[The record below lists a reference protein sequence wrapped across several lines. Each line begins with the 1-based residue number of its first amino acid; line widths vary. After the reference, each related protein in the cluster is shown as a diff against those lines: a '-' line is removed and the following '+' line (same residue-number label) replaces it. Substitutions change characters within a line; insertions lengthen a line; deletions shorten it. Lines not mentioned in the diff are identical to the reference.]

1 MQHKITTLPRQV
13 SSDELEPGPSA
24 LPTQPARAADGVA
37 AIASFKKRRRDP
49 SDPESNS
56 DFEEICGLITERF
69 TRNGALDPEFCRFV
83 GLLPDLRQVK
93 DLALVREA
101 KIIAGY
107 LSRDDLQPP
116 TAQQIV
122 GGLADRLRPLCGL
135 PALHVMFGV
144 LLFLAALLMIDLIL
158 SYF

>member
-24 LPTQPARAADGVA
+24 LPARPAQAADGVA
-37 AIASFKKRRRDP
+37 AIASFRKRRRDP
-49 SDPESNS
+49 FDPEFNS

-69 TRNGALDPEFCRFV
+69 ARNGALDPEFCRFV
-83 GLLPDLRQVK
+83 GLLPDLKKVK
-93 DLALVREA
+93 DPALVREA

-122 GGLADRLRPLCGL
+122 GGLADGLRPFGWL
-135 PALHVMFGV
+135 PALHVV
-144 LLFLAALLMIDLIL
+144 C
-158 SYF
+158 